1 MRMLVLLISVL
12 ITLFVVAV
20 LYYIIKTKITPG
32 NQVHQRLK
40 DLGGG
45 EERVVKSRADEL
57 SRIPLLD
64 RTVLPLISQ
73 AEKFLMKFAPS
84 EIHATVE
91 KKLMLAGKQGKW
103 SVNRFITVW
112 LLCQAAA
119 LAIAIYLVS
128 TGTFPFSSGIMLMW
142 SCLVVGAMLPF
153 AVLNSIIRRRQKV
166 IEKQL
171 PEVLDL
177 LSVSVQAGLSFDGAL
192 RKITDRMT
200 GPLIDEFHR
209 MQQDVRMGSPRARA
223 LQAVAQRCDLEDMY
237 LFITAVVQAER
248 LGTSMG
254 RTLINQADN
263 MRERRKQKAK
273 ALALKAPVKML
284 FPLVLF
290 IFPALFVVILVP
302 PAYTILKSMGALFK

>member
-1 MRMLVLLISVL
+1 MRAIILLISLL
-12 ITLFVVAV
+12 ITFVFFTIV
-20 LYYIIKTKITPG
+20 YYIIKTKIVPS

-40 DLGGG
+40 DLQGTGD
-45 EERVVKSRADEL
+45 RVVKSHTEEL
-57 SRIPLLD
+57 ARIPFLE
-64 RTVLPLISQ
+64 RTLFPLFRN
-73 AEKFLMKFAPS
+73 AEKFLMRFAPS

-91 KKLMLAGKQGKW
+91 KKLILAGKQGTW
-103 SVNRFITVW
+103 TANRVITAW
-112 LLCQAAA
+112 LLCQA
-119 LAIAIYLVS
+119 LFLGYAIVMVSKNAFPYVTGIIFIWTFLIIGAI
-128 TGTFPFSSGIMLMW
+128 
-142 SCLVVGAMLPF
+142 LPF
-153 AVLNSIIRRRQKV
+153 AILNSIIRKRQKV
-166 IEKQL
+166 IDKQL

-192 RKITDRMT
+192 RKITERMV
-200 GPLIDEFHR
+200 GPLIDEFKR

-223 LQAVAQRCDLEDMY
+223 LQAVAQRCDLEDVY

-273 ALALKAPVKML
+273 AAALKAPIKML

-290 IFPALFVVILVP
+290 IFPALFVVILAP
-302 PAYTILKSMGALFK
+302 PIFGIISNMSVLK